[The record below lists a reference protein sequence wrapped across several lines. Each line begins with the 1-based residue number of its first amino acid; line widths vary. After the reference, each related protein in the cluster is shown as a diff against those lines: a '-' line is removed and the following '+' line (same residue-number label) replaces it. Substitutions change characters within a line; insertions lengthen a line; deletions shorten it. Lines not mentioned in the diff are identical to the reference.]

1 MSKLQKYNRIA
12 FAIISVP
19 TFITMSI
26 FAFMMVC
33 QVLPERHAKYDQN
46 NGVISQDKAAKNA
59 KEKEYNQYIS
69 YKNMY
74 VLDNESQEFVIPVIA
89 RTMEKPEPYTERFR
103 LNEAVV
109 DEVIFDDSDNS
120 SSFSIDGENKPE
132 KKPDTTYLKVF
143 SNELFVN
150 LVYEKSIEKI
160 HKTLINERFTGW
172 ELNYIRIGKKRYLAY
187 IGTRVD
193 SNEDGFLN
201 YDDNSDF
208 YLYDIDS
215 QETKVVKIP
224 DMKIK
229 HYYLIRNN
237 PILIFEV
244 MNLKSPKSHKYERFF
259 YRYNINTGKLEDII
273 PEEEKQLHLKL
284 IMQ

>member
-1 MSKLQKYNRIA
+1 M
-12 FAIISVP
+12 
-19 TFITMSI
+19 
-26 FAFMMVC
+26 
-33 QVLPERHAKYDQN
+33 
-46 NGVISQDKAAKNA
+46 GKNA
-59 KEKEYNQYIS
+59 I
-69 YKNMY
+69 
-74 VLDNESQEFVIPVIA
+74 
-89 RTMEKPEPYTERFR
+89 
-103 LNEAVV
+103 
-109 DEVIFDDSDNS
+109 
-120 SSFSIDGENKPE
+120 
-132 KKPDTTYLKVF
+132 
-143 SNELFVN
+143 
-150 LVYEKSIEKI
+150 
-160 HKTLINERFTGW
+160 
-172 ELNYIRIGKKRYLAY
+172 KRYLAY
-187 IGTRVD
+187 IGTKVD

-244 MNLKSPKSHKYERFF
+244 MNLKSPKSHKYEKFF

-273 PEEEKQLHLKL
+273 PEEEKKLHLKL